1 MILSKGL
8 KDLTKKKLKV
18 LSNKFFEFI
27 KFFNS
32 KLRAMKL
39 NIMSENKQ
47 QEERHSRQKEIRKQG
62 NMVACWQDV
71 RAHVG
76 FKVSDGL
83 FNDDTLFV
91 EV

>member
-39 NIMSENKQ
+39 NIMSENK
-47 QEERHSRQKEIRKQG
+47 
-62 NMVACWQDV
+62 
-71 RAHVG
+71 
-76 FKVSDGL
+76 
-83 FNDDTLFV
+83 
-91 EV
+91 